1 MAWRYANFFTLS
13 SFLSPLSFP
22 WIFPLQRYQ
31 KEMNQESVL
40 WLALSRVPGLPGRV
54 TRSLIKEERPL
65 SSFFRL
71 SRKSLQ
77 SLRLPEKSIGAI
89 VGGSAIRAA
98 EQELRQLPRLGLQL
112 VTLDSPR
119 YPRLLRQIHDPPPVL
134 YCAGRVE
141 TLSGPSVALVGSRR
155 PTVYGKEVSRKL
167 ARELSALGL
176 CVVSGLA
183 RGIDSEAHWGAL
195 QEEGRT
201 IGVLGCGIDVVY
213 PPENGEL
220 FRRVR
225 EQGCLVSEFPRG
237 SPPVRHHFPAR
248 NRIISGLAHGTVV
261 AQAAKGSGSIITAN
275 LALEQGRDVWAV
287 PGAITL
293 PLSWGPNWL
302 IQQGAKLVLSVQDVL
317 EELPRSVLERL
328 EKENA
333 EPSPAPQPTAGEE
346 EVLNL
351 LTVDSTLHIDAILEK
366 TGLDLSRLSDI
377 LLSLELKSLIR
388 QSPGRQ
394 YSRRLS

>member
-1 MAWRYANFFTLS
+1 
-13 SFLSPLSFP
+13 
-22 WIFPLQRYQ
+22 
-31 KEMNQESVL
+31 MNQESLL
-40 WLALSRVPGLPGRV
+40 WLALARVPGMPARV
-54 TRSLIKEERPL
+54 IRSLVKGERPL

-77 SLRLPEKSIGAI
+77 SLRLPEKSIAAI
-89 VGGSAIRAA
+89 AGGSAIRTA
-98 EQELRQLPRLGLQL
+98 EQELCELPKLGLSL
-112 VTLDSPR
+112 VTLDSSR
-119 YPRLLRQIHDPPPVL
+119 YPRLLRQIHDPPPAL
-134 YCAGRVE
+134 YCAGRIE
-141 TLSGPSVALVGSRR
+141 ILSGPSVALVGSRR
-155 PTVYGKEVSRKL
+155 PTVYGREVSRKL

-183 RGIDSEAHWGAL
+183 RGVDSEAHWGAL
-195 QEEGRT
+195 QEEGVT
-201 IGVLGCGIDVVY
+201 VGVLGCGIDVVY

-225 EQGCLVSEFPRG
+225 EEGCLVSEFPRG
-237 SPPVRHHFPAR
+237 SPPMRHHFPAR

-261 AQAAKGSGSIITAN
+261 TQAAKGSGSIITAN

-302 IQQGAKLVLSVQDVL
+302 IQQGAKAVLSVQDVL
-317 EELPRSVLERL
+317 EELPHSVLERL
-328 EKENA
+328 EA
-333 EPSPAPQPTAGEE
+333 ESAQPSPAPKATAAEE
-346 EVLNL
+346 EVLDL
-351 LTVDSTLHIDAILEK
+351 LAVDTMLHIDAIL
-366 TGLDLSRLSDI
+366 TRSGLDLAALSDI
-377 LLSLELKSLIR
+377 LLGLELKGLIR

>member
-1 MAWRYANFFTLS
+1 
-13 SFLSPLSFP
+13 
-22 WIFPLQRYQ
+22 
-31 KEMNQESVL
+31 MNQESVL

-98 EQELRQLPRLGLQL
+98 EQEFRQLPRLGLQL

>member
-1 MAWRYANFFTLS
+1 M
-13 SFLSPLSFP
+13 
-22 WIFPLQRYQ
+22 
-31 KEMNQESVL
+31 
-40 WLALSRVPGLPGRV
+40 
-54 TRSLIKEERPL
+54 

-89 VGGSAIRAA
+89 AGGSAIRAA

-112 VTLDSPR
+112 MTPDNHR
-119 YPRLLRQIHDPPPVL
+119 YPRLLRQIHDPPPAF
-134 YCAGRVE
+134 YCAGRIE
-141 TLSGPSVALVGSRR
+141 ALSGPSVALVGSRR

-167 ARELSALGL
+167 ARELAALGL

-183 RGIDSEAHWGAL
+183 RGVDSEAHWGAL

-213 PPENGEL
+213 PPENGKL

-237 SPPVRHHFPAR
+237 SPPARHHFPAR

-261 AQAAKGSGSIITAN
+261 TQAAKGSGSIITAN

-302 IQQGAKLVLSVQDVL
+302 IQQGAKAVLSVQDVL

-328 EKENA
+328 EAKNA
-333 EPSPAPQPTAGEE
+333 KPSPPARPTAAEAK
-346 EVLNL
+346 VLDFL
-351 LTVDSTLHIDAILEK
+351 AVDSTLHIDVIL
-366 TGLDLSRLSDI
+366 TQSGLDLSRLSDL
-377 LLSLELKSLIR
+377 LLSLELKGLIR

>member
-1 MAWRYANFFTLS
+1 
-13 SFLSPLSFP
+13 
-22 WIFPLQRYQ
+22 
-31 KEMNQESVL
+31 MNQESLL
-40 WLALSRVPGLPGRV
+40 WLALSLVPGMPARV
-54 TRSLIKEERPL
+54 TRSLINEERSL

-71 SRKSLQ
+71 SGKSLR

-89 VGGSAIRAA
+89 VGGAAFRTA
-98 EQELRQLPRLGLQL
+98 EQELRELPRLGLDL
-112 VTLDSPR
+112 VTWDSPR
-119 YPRLLRQIHDPPPVL
+119 YPRLLRRIHDPPPVL
-134 YCAGRVE
+134 YCAGRVDA
-141 TLSGPSVALVGSRR
+141 LAGPSVALVGSRR

-167 ARELSALGL
+167 SRELSALGL

-183 RGIDSEAHWGAL
+183 RGVDSEAHLGAL
-195 QEEGRT
+195 REEGGT
-201 IGVLGCGIDVVY
+201 VGVLGCGIDVVY

-237 SPPVRHHFPAR
+237 SPPARYHFPAR

-261 AQAAKGSGSIITAN
+261 TQAAKGSGSIITAN
-275 LALEQGRDVWAV
+275 LALEQGREVWAV

-302 IQQGAKLVLSVQDVL
+302 IQQGAKPVLSVQDVL

-328 EKENA
+328 EARNA
-333 EPSPAPQPTAGEE
+333 ESSPAPRPTAEEE
-346 EVLNL
+346 EVLDL
-351 LTVDSTLHIDAILEK
+351 LAVDSTLHVDVLLARS
-366 TGLDLSRLSDI
+366 GLDLSRLSNL
-377 LLSLELKSLIR
+377 LLSLELKGLIR

>member
-1 MAWRYANFFTLS
+1 MT
-13 SFLSPLSFP
+13 
-22 WIFPLQRYQ
+22 
-31 KEMNQESVL
+31 QESLL
-40 WLALSRVPGLPGRV
+40 WLALSRVPGMPGRV
-54 TRSLIKEERPL
+54 TRSLIKGERPL

-89 VGGSAIRAA
+89 VDGSALRTA
-98 EQELRQLPRLGLQL
+98 EQEICELPRLGLQL
-112 VTLDSPR
+112 LTLDSPR

-134 YCAGRVE
+134 YCAGRIE

-183 RGIDSEAHWGAL
+183 RGIDSQAHWGAL
-195 QEEGRT
+195 QEEGET
-201 IGVLGCGIDVVY
+201 VGVLGCGIDVVY
-213 PPENGEL
+213 PPEHGEL

-237 SPPVRHHFPAR
+237 SPPARHRFPAR
-248 NRIISGLAHGTVV
+248 NRIISGLAHGTIVT
-261 AQAAKGSGSIITAN
+261 QAAKGSGSIITAN

-293 PLSWGPNWL
+293 SLSWGPNWL
-302 IQQGAKLVLSVQDVL
+302 IQQGAKAVLSVQDVL
-317 EELPRSVLERL
+317 EELPPSVLERL
-328 EKENA
+328 EARNA
-333 EPSPAPQPTAGEE
+333 QPSPAPRPTAREE
-346 EVLNL
+346 AVLDL
-351 LTVDSTLHIDAILEK
+351 LAVDSTLHIDAIL
-366 TGLDLSRLSDI
+366 TRSGLDLSGLSDI
-377 LLSLELKSLIR
+377 LLSLELKGLIR

>member
-1 MAWRYANFFTLS
+1 MT
-13 SFLSPLSFP
+13 
-22 WIFPLQRYQ
+22 
-31 KEMNQESVL
+31 QESLL
-40 WLALSRVPGLPGRV
+40 WLALSRVPGMPARV
-54 TRSLIKEERPL
+54 TRSLIKGERPL

-89 VGGSAIRAA
+89 VDGSALRTAD
-98 EQELRQLPRLGLQL
+98 QEIGKLPRLGLKL
-112 VTLDSPR
+112 VTLDSPL
-119 YPRLLRQIHDPPPVL
+119 YPRLLRQIHDPPTAL
-134 YCAGRVE
+134 YCAGRTE

-167 ARELSALGL
+167 ARELSGLGL

-183 RGIDSEAHWGAL
+183 RGVDSEAHWGAL
-195 QEEGRT
+195 QEEGST
-201 IGVLGCGIDVVY
+201 VGVLGCGIDVVY

-237 SPPVRHHFPAR
+237 SPPARHRFPAR
-248 NRIISGLAHGTVV
+248 NRIISGLAHGTIVT
-261 AQAAKGSGSIITAN
+261 QAAKGSGSIITAN

-302 IQQGAKLVLSVQDVL
+302 VQQGAKSVLSVQDVL

-328 EKENA
+328 EAKNA
-333 EPSPAPQPTAGEE
+333 QPSPAPRPTAGEE
-346 EVLNL
+346 AVLDL
-351 LTVDSTLHIDAILEK
+351 LAVDSTLHIDTIL
-366 TGLDLSRLSDI
+366 TRSGLDLSGLSDI
-377 LLSLELKSLIR
+377 LLSLELKGLIR
-388 QSPGRQ
+388 QSRGRQ

>member
-1 MAWRYANFFTLS
+1 
-13 SFLSPLSFP
+13 
-22 WIFPLQRYQ
+22 
-31 KEMNQESVL
+31 MNQESLL
-40 WLALSRVPGLPGRV
+40 WLALSRVPGLPRRV
-54 TRSLIKEERPL
+54 IRSLIKEERPL

-89 VGGSAIRAA
+89 AGGSAIRAA
-98 EQELRQLPRLGLQL
+98 ERELGRLARLGLQL
-112 VTLDSPR
+112 VTLDSPL
-119 YPRLLRQIHDPPPVL
+119 YPHILRQIHDPPPAL

-141 TLSGPSVALVGSRR
+141 TLSEPSVALVGSRR

-183 RGIDSEAHWGAL
+183 RGVDSEAHWGAL

-237 SPPVRHHFPAR
+237 SPPARHHFPAR

-261 AQAAKGSGSIITAN
+261 TQAAKGSGSIITAN

-302 IQQGAKLVLSVQDVL
+302 IQQGAKPVLSVQDVL

-328 EKENA
+328 GTKDA
-333 EPSPAPQPTAGEE
+333 GPSPAPQTTAGEK
-346 EVLNL
+346 EVLTL
-351 LTVDSTLHIDAILEK
+351 LAVDSTLHIDAILAQS
-366 TGLDLSRLSDI
+366 GLDLSRLSDI
-377 LLSLELKSLIR
+377 LLRLELKGLIR